1 MGSTY
6 EADGELVV
14 NDAKRG
20 TLFSASNERV
30 PAAAR
35 AEALRGAMYRE
46 QMKVVDAY
54 KKELAEEIGPPPP
67 AKATAPPTFSP
78 LRGRVSQCW
87 LAGYM

>member
-1 MGSTY
+1 
-6 EADGELVV
+6 
-14 NDAKRG
+14 
-20 TLFSASNERV
+20 
-30 PAAAR
+30 
-35 AEALRGAMYRE
+35 MYRE

-54 KKELAEEIGPPPP
+54 KMELAEETGPPPA